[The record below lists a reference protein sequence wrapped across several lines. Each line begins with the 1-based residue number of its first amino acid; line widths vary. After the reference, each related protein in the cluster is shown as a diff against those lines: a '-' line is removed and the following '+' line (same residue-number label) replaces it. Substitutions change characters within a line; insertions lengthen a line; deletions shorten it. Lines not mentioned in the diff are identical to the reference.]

1 MSNEGGIIDLGHG
14 PSVPV
19 QLRVRLWP
27 TVYRFQGQPLVQVEV
42 AIQYPY
48 VVPVNRVMAA
58 PGMLS
63 RAVPS

>member
-1 MSNEGGIIDLGHG
+1 MSNEGGITDLGHG

-19 QLRVRLWP
+19 HRVRLRP
-27 TVYRFQGQPLVQVEV
+27 NVYRFQGQPLVQVEV